1 MAFVL
6 QDVINEIEETRSLEP
21 LKKLKKE
28 NLVKVAAHYGITPA
42 IGATKSHILNLI
54 KDHCVE
60 HDIIDEVEEKPIAET
75 AEIVR
80 LKLDF
85 EREERRLAREAEKAL
100 QDAQFAEAQ
109 RAREEAQKA
118 RDLRL
123 AELKEA
129 RELRELELKAEADKE
144 AATREHELKM
154 ASLGIHTP
162 KDKSSAFDPA
172 RNIRLVPP
180 FQEKEVDK
188 YFAHFEKVAD
198 SLNWPKESWVLLLQ
212 SVLVGKAQEIYGSLS
227 VEQSSNYE
235 HVKEAILKAYEL
247 VPEAYRQKFR
257 NYLKY
262 DSKTHVEFAREKENL
277 FNRWCHSKEIGQD
290 FKKLKQMVLLEEF
303 KDKVRPDIRSH
314 LDEQKVEELE
324 KAAIMADDYALTH
337 KMSSKSG
344 NPQQKR
350 YHGSGNRENISRNMD
365 DRKRQGKSTENV
377 GLVSK
382 VEPLKPISC
391 GHCGKPGHII
401 TNCWKLGGKTPCE
414 HCGRFNH
421 KSEDCRIA
429 KNKLQ
434 KEVKPTGLT
443 SLKGLKVSPFNESEN
458 SKGVKVKPLIDR
470 NHLVEKNK
478 GIKVN
483 PLHNVKSCIEDEI
496 SPNTE
501 SDYMENY
508 KPFISEGVVSLVGD
522 ENSSQKVKILRDTGA
537 TQSLMLDSVLP
548 LTENSFTGANVLI
561 SGVEMGVL
569 EVPLHEVNIKSSLIN
584 GKIVIGMRPSLPVEG
599 ISLILGND
607 LAGEKVM
614 VDPRVVEKPRDDEE
628 TERLAE
634 KFPGIFPASVV
645 TRSMKAK
652 KEAIK
657 EQGKEEIGLSGTFLE
672 NIDVKFEEKYK
683 EKADKALM
691 RNESWNVKENI
702 PEKQESESNLVIS
715 RQNLIEEENNDKELL
730 DLFKI
735 ALTPLEAEKVSV
747 GYLIK
752 DNILMR
758 KWSSHRVTIGPLLL
772 LKEKWL
778 DEDPEKISVL
788 KYVATFKDRLFRAG
802 QMAKRNLQ
810 ESQSKMKVWYDR
822 KAKSRCFEPGDRVLV
837 LFPVAGNPLQA
848 KYTGPYKVVKK
859 ISDTNYLVKTP
870 DRRKETQVCHINML
884 KAYHEKPKPELVTL
898 NNRLGLES
906 PTHSKDCVG
915 QVAEKEEDTESEVR
929 LGNDQQPIKLQNSQI
944 LNDLGTKL
952 SHLPLVQRKEL
963 AEVITQYRE
972 VFPDVPSKTNLIEH
986 DVDVGDS
993 APIKQHPY
1001 RVSPMKKELLDKEVQ
1016 YMLENDIIEES
1027 QSNWSSPCILVPK
1040 HDGGFRFCTDFR
1052 KVNDKTKSDSFP
1064 IPRIADCIDQI
1075 GNAKFVSTFDMLKG
1089 YWQVPLT
1096 QRAREISAFVTPS
1109 GLYQYKVM
1117 PFGMKNAPATFQ
1129 RMVNKL
1135 VRNIDG
1141 CEGYIDDVV
1150 IFSDN
1155 WSDHIRQIERFF
1167 QIMRE
1172 AKLTINLMKSE
1183 FGKATVKYLGHIIG
1197 QGQVRPLDAK
1207 IQTIVKYPIPTSRK
1221 ELARFLGMAG
1231 YYRNFCLNF
1240 SDIAAPLTNLLSKK
1254 VKFVW
1259 TDDCQ
1264 MAFDKVKLLLQKS
1277 PVLKS
1282 PDYEKPF
1289 KLIID
1294 SSDVGTGSV
1303 LVQEA
1308 SDGLDHPVSYFSKK
1322 FLKYQKNY
1330 SVVEKETLGL
1340 VLALEHFDVY
1350 LGSTPF
1356 KIKVYTDHNPLTFLK
1371 TMKNKNQ
1378 RLVRWSLAL
1387 QEYNLEIQHIP
1398 GSENVVADALSR
1410 CIG

>member
-28 NLVKVAAHYGITPA
+28 NLLKVAAHYGITPA
-42 IGATKSHILNLI
+42 VGAAKSHILNLI

-60 HDIIDEVEEKPIAET
+60 NDIIDEVEKKPIAET

-109 RAREEAQKA
+109 KAREAAEAEAQRA

-129 RELRELELKAEADKE
+129 RELRELELKAEREKRDLELKAEQEKALLEAEKE
-144 AATREHELKM
+144 AAAREHELKM
-154 ASLGIHTP
+154 ASLGKQSP
-162 KDKSSAFDPA
+162 SDKASVFDPA

-414 HCGRFNH
+414 HCGRFDH

-458 SKGVKVKPLIDR
+458 QKGVKVKPLIDR
-470 NHLVEKNK
+470 NHFVEKNK

-483 PLHNVKSCIEDEI
+483 PLHNDKSCIEDEI

-584 GKIVIGMRPSLPVEG
+584 GNIVIGMRPSLPVEG

-614 VDPRVVEKPRDDEE
+614 VDPRVVEKPRDDEN

-672 NIDVKFEEKYK
+672 NIDGKFEERNK
-683 EKADKALM
+683 EKADRALM
-691 RNESWNVKENI
+691 RNESRNVKENI
-702 PEKQESESNLVIS
+702 PEKQESESKSVIS
-715 RQNLIEEENNDKELL
+715 RQNLIVEQSKDKELL
-730 DLFKI
+730 DLFKK
-735 ALTPLEAEKVSV
+735 ALTPVEAEKVSV

-822 KAKSRCFEPGDRVLV
+822 KAKSRCFKPGDRVLV
-837 LFPVAGNPLQA
+837 LFPVVGNPLQA

-944 LNDLGTKL
+944 LNDLGKKL

-963 AEVITQYRE
+963 AKVITQYRE

-1001 RVSPMKKELLDKEVQ
+1001 RVSPMKKELLDK
-1016 YMLENDIIEES
+1016 
-1027 QSNWSSPCILVPK
+1027 
-1040 HDGGFRFCTDFR
+1040 
-1052 KVNDKTKSDSFP
+1052 
-1064 IPRIADCIDQI
+1064 
-1075 GNAKFVSTFDMLKG
+1075 
-1089 YWQVPLT
+1089 
-1096 QRAREISAFVTPS
+1096 
-1109 GLYQYKVM
+1109 
-1117 PFGMKNAPATFQ
+1117 
-1129 RMVNKL
+1129 
-1135 VRNIDG
+1135 
-1141 CEGYIDDVV
+1141 
-1150 IFSDN
+1150 
-1155 WSDHIRQIERFF
+1155 
-1167 QIMRE
+1167 
-1172 AKLTINLMKSE
+1172 
-1183 FGKATVKYLGHIIG
+1183 
-1197 QGQVRPLDAK
+1197 
-1207 IQTIVKYPIPTSRK
+1207 
-1221 ELARFLGMAG
+1221 
-1231 YYRNFCLNF
+1231 
-1240 SDIAAPLTNLLSKK
+1240 
-1254 VKFVW
+1254 
-1259 TDDCQ
+1259 
-1264 MAFDKVKLLLQKS
+1264 
-1277 PVLKS
+1277 
-1282 PDYEKPF
+1282 
-1289 KLIID
+1289 
-1294 SSDVGTGSV
+1294 
-1303 LVQEA
+1303 
-1308 SDGLDHPVSYFSKK
+1308 
-1322 FLKYQKNY
+1322 
-1330 SVVEKETLGL
+1330 
-1340 VLALEHFDVY
+1340 
-1350 LGSTPF
+1350 
-1356 KIKVYTDHNPLTFLK
+1356 
-1371 TMKNKNQ
+1371 
-1378 RLVRWSLAL
+1378 
-1387 QEYNLEIQHIP
+1387 
-1398 GSENVVADALSR
+1398 
-1410 CIG
+1410 

>member
-42 IGATKSHILNLI
+42 VGATKSHILNLI

-60 HDIIDEVEEKPIAET
+60 QDIIDEVEEKPIAET

-85 EREERRLAREAEKAL
+85 EREERRLE
-100 QDAQFAEAQ
+100 
-109 RAREEAQKA
+109 REEAQKARDAEKAAREAAEAEAQRA

-129 RELRELELKAEADKE
+129 RELRELELKAEREKRDLELKAEQEKALLEAEKE
-144 AATREHELKM
+144 AAAREHELKM
-154 ASLGIHTP
+154 ASLGKQSP
-162 KDKSSAFDPA
+162 SDKASAFDPA

-198 SLNWPKESWVLLLQ
+198 SLNWPKEIWVLLLQ

-470 NHLVEKNK
+470 NSFVEKNK

-483 PLHNVKSCIEDEI
+483 PLHNDKSCIEDEI
-496 SPNTE
+496 SPNAE

-522 ENSSQKVKILRDTGA
+522 ENSSQKIKILRDTGA

-561 SGVEMGVL
+561 SGVEMGIL

-584 GKIVIGMRPSLPVEG
+584 GNIVIGMRPSLPVEG

-672 NIDVKFEEKYK
+672 NIDGKFEERNK

-691 RNESWNVKENI
+691 RKESRNVKENI
-702 PEKQESESNLVIS
+702 PEKQKSESKSVIS
-715 RQNLIEEENNDKELL
+715 RQNLIEEQSNDKELL

-735 ALTPLEAEKVSV
+735 ALTPVEAEKVSV

-752 DNILMR
+752 DDILMR
-758 KWSSHRVTIGPLLL
+758 KWSPTACDNNEKGETVYQIVVPTVYRREVLELAHDLPMSGHLGVRKTYNRVLQHFFWPGLKRDVAKWCRECHTCQLGGKPNQNIPQAPLHPIPAFDEPFSHIIIDCVGPLPKTKSQNEYLLTMMCSSTRFPEAIPLRSIKTNTILKALIKFFTLFGLPKSIQSDQGTNFMAHAFQQVMNQLGIKQYKSSAYHPESQGALERFHQTLKTMIRMYCTENSRDWDEGVHLLLFAVRESVQESLGFSPFELVFGHAVRGPLLL

-837 LFPVAGNPLQA
+837 LFPVVGNPLQA
-848 KYTGPYKVVKK
+848 KYSGPYKVVRK

-870 DRRKETQVCHINML
+870 GRRKETQVCHINML
-884 KAYHEKPKPELVTL
+884 KAYHEKPKPELVIL

-929 LGNDQQPIKLQNSQI
+929 LENDQQPIKLQNSQI

-952 SHLPLVQRKEL
+952 SHLPSVQRKEL

-986 DVDVGDS
+986 DVDVGDFT
-993 APIKQHPY
+993 PIKQHPY
-1001 RVSPMKKELLDKEVQ
+1001 RVSP
-1016 YMLENDIIEES
+1016 
-1027 QSNWSSPCILVPK
+1027 
-1040 HDGGFRFCTDFR
+1040 
-1052 KVNDKTKSDSFP
+1052 
-1064 IPRIADCIDQI
+1064 
-1075 GNAKFVSTFDMLKG
+1075 
-1089 YWQVPLT
+1089 
-1096 QRAREISAFVTPS
+1096 
-1109 GLYQYKVM
+1109 
-1117 PFGMKNAPATFQ
+1117 
-1129 RMVNKL
+1129 
-1135 VRNIDG
+1135 
-1141 CEGYIDDVV
+1141 
-1150 IFSDN
+1150 
-1155 WSDHIRQIERFF
+1155 
-1167 QIMRE
+1167 
-1172 AKLTINLMKSE
+1172 
-1183 FGKATVKYLGHIIG
+1183 
-1197 QGQVRPLDAK
+1197 
-1207 IQTIVKYPIPTSRK
+1207 
-1221 ELARFLGMAG
+1221 
-1231 YYRNFCLNF
+1231 
-1240 SDIAAPLTNLLSKK
+1240 
-1254 VKFVW
+1254 
-1259 TDDCQ
+1259 
-1264 MAFDKVKLLLQKS
+1264 
-1277 PVLKS
+1277 
-1282 PDYEKPF
+1282 
-1289 KLIID
+1289 
-1294 SSDVGTGSV
+1294 
-1303 LVQEA
+1303 
-1308 SDGLDHPVSYFSKK
+1308 
-1322 FLKYQKNY
+1322 
-1330 SVVEKETLGL
+1330 
-1340 VLALEHFDVY
+1340 
-1350 LGSTPF
+1350 
-1356 KIKVYTDHNPLTFLK
+1356 
-1371 TMKNKNQ
+1371 
-1378 RLVRWSLAL
+1378 
-1387 QEYNLEIQHIP
+1387 
-1398 GSENVVADALSR
+1398 
-1410 CIG
+1410 

>member
-1 MAFVL
+1 M
-6 QDVINEIEETRSLEP
+6 
-21 LKKLKKE
+21 
-28 NLVKVAAHYGITPA
+28 
-42 IGATKSHILNLI
+42 I

-60 HDIIDEVEEKPIAET
+60 HDIIDEVEDKPIAET

-109 RAREEAQKA
+109 KAREAAEAEAKRAREAVEAEAKRAREAAEAEAEKA
-118 RDLRL
+118 RELRL

-129 RELRELELKAEADKE
+129 RELRELELKAEQEKALLAAEIEAKKE
-144 AATREHELKM
+144 AAAREHELKM
-154 ASLGIHTP
+154 ASLGKQSP
-162 KDKSSAFDPA
+162 SDKASVFDPA

-458 SKGVKVKPLIDR
+458 SKGVKVKPLIDL
-470 NHLVEKNK
+470 NDFVEKNK

-483 PLHNVKSCIEDEI
+483 PLHNDKSCIEDEI

-584 GKIVIGMRPSLPVEG
+584 GNIVIGMRPSLPVEG

-607 LAGEKVM
+607 LAGERVM
-614 VDPRVVEKPRDDEE
+614 VDPRVVEKPRDNEK

-672 NIDVKFEEKYK
+672 NIDVKFEERNK

-691 RNESWNVKENI
+691 RNESRNNI
-702 PEKQESESNLVIS
+702 PEKQESESRSVIS
-715 RQNLIEEENNDKELL
+715 RQNLIEEQSNDKELL

-735 ALTPLEAEKVSV
+735 ALTPVEAEKVSV

-752 DNILMR
+752 ENILMR
-758 KWSSHRVTIGPLLL
+758 KWSSHCVTIGPLLL

-802 QMAKRNLQ
+802 QIAKRNLQ

-837 LFPVAGNPLQA
+837 LFPVVGNPLQA
-848 KYTGPYKVVKK
+848 KYSGPYKVVKK

-870 DRRKETQVCHINML
+870 GRRKETQVCHINML

-1016 YMLENDIIEES
+1016 YMLKNDIIEES

-1135 VRNIDG
+1135 VRDIDG

-1155 WSDHIRQIERFF
+1155 WSDHICQIERFF

-1183 FGKATVKYLGHIIG
+1183 FGKATVKYLGHIVG

-1240 SDIAAPLTNLLSKK
+1240 SEIAAPLTNLLSKK

-1264 MAFDKVKLLLQKS
+1264 LAFDKVKLLLQKS